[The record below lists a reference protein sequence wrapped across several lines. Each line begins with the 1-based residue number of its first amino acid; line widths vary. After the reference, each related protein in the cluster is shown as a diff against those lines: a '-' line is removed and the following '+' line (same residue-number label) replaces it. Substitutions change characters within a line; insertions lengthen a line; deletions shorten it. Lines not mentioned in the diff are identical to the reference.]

1 MGEIILVGSIW
12 LAAFAVIVLIGIVRL
27 EDNSKVL
34 REVRDQM
41 QRRKSCNESP
51 EAPERLAIVPPT
63 SALSSGA
70 VAAVSPA
77 SLRPVPSVPYVGDDA
92 DDREAPEHSEVQG
105 ESRIRA
111 RARHDDTAGSWF
123 PKDPDDAALP
133 VTRRFPRVAIVN
145 AANEDR
151 TDRQGLPACSSCGSI
166 DVRPQG
172 GMFACNACGKLGALR
187 RASIAPPPDSPHL
200 SA

>member
-1 MGEIILVGSIW
+1 MGEIILVGSVW

-27 EDNSKVL
+27 DENTKAL
-34 REVRDQM
+34 REVQAHIREK
-41 QRRKSCNESP
+41 RRKSCDESP
-51 EAPERLAIVPPT
+51 EAPERSAIVPPT
-63 SALSSGA
+63 SALSSGS
-70 VAAVSPA
+70 VAAA

-111 RARHDDTAGSWF
+111 RARHDTAGSWF
-123 PKDPDDAALP
+123 PKDPDDAAERA
-133 VTRRFPRVAIVN
+133 TRRLPRVAIVD
-145 AANEDR
+145 AAHDER
-151 TDRQGLPACSSCGSI
+151 TDKQCLPACSSCGSI
-166 DVRPQG
+166 DVRPQS

>member
-12 LAAFAVIVLIGIVRL
+12 LAAFAVIFLIGIIRL

-41 QRRKSCNESP
+41 KRRKSCPESP

-63 SALSSGA
+63 SALSSGS
-70 VAAVSPA
+70 VAAA

-105 ESRIRA
+105 ESRVRA
-111 RARHDDTAGSWF
+111 RARHDTAGSWF
-123 PKDPDDAALP
+123 TRDPDDAAER
-133 VTRRFPRVAIVN
+133 VTKRLPRVRVIN
-145 AANEDR
+145 ANDES
-151 TDRQGLPACSSCGSI
+151 TDRQGFPGCAACGSI

-172 GMFACNACGKLGALR
+172 GLFQCNACGKVGALR
-187 RASIAPPPDSPHL
+187 SSDACPESPPLSPPPL
-200 SA
+200 FVG